1 MRTIELERESVA
13 KIRKEVALRY
23 HSEGRPG
30 KIEVVATKPCA
41 TQRDLSLAYTP
52 GVAEPCREIAKDTES
67 VYRYTARGNLVAV
80 VSNGTAVLGLGNIG
94 PEASKPV
101 MEGKGVLFKR
111 FADIEVFD
119 IEIDAPDPADVI
131 RFCEMLAPT
140 VGGINLEDI
149 KAPECFEIEQTL
161 KERLDIPVF
170 HDDQHGTAII
180 SGAALINALELVDKK
195 IDEVKVVFSGA
206 GASAIATANHY
217 VRLGA
222 NPKNLWFADS
232 KGVISTKRDNLTPT
246 KAMYAQDTDLE
257 TLAEA
262 AVGAD
267 VLVGLSV
274 GGMFTP
280 EMVKSMADD
289 PIVFAM
295 ANPDPEI
302 LPEDALAVRDDV
314 IMATGRSDYPNQVN
328 NVLGF
333 PFIFRGALD
342 VRASSINDEM
352 FLAAT
357 YALAALAKEDVPES
371 VAAAYEG
378 KRLHFGREYL
388 IPTPF
393 DHRVLLWEASAVAE
407 AAMRTGVARNPV
419 DIEEYRHQLEARLGP
434 ARELMRSIMDTA
446 QQTPKRIVLPEGEQ
460 EVVVRASH
468 AIVEERLGTPIL
480 LGDPEVIAAVAE
492 REEVDLDG
500 VEILDPRQGDWKD
513 VYAQRLFDSRKRKG
527 VTQDSARRR
536 MADPL
541 YFGAMMVKSGDADTL
556 VAGANMSYP
565 NALRPALHVIGME
578 NGVKS
583 VAGLF
588 MLVFQKQLY
597 FFADTTVSIDP
608 TAADMAETAILTAD
622 FVRRLSINPRVAM
635 ISFSNF
641 GSARHPESEKVRRA
655 VEIVKDLRP
664 DITIDGEMQADTAVV
679 EDILKTRYPF
689 SDLKRPANVLVFP
702 NLTAANASYKLL
714 TRLGGATAIGPVL
727 LGMAKPVHLL
737 QRGATVEDITNL
749 AAISVVDAAHR
760 GQGSEVLGVGSLEA
774 EPVGA

>member
-1 MRTIELERESVA
+1 MRTIELEREPVA

-30 KIEVVATKPCA
+30 KIEVIPTKPCA

-52 GVAEPCREIAKDTES
+52 GVAEPCREIEKDTEL

-180 SGAALINALELVDKK
+180 SGAALINALELVGKK

-280 EMVKSMADD
+280 EMVRSMADD

-342 VRASSINDEM
+342 V
-352 FLAAT
+352 
-357 YALAALAKEDVPES
+357 LAALAKEDVPES

-419 DIEEYRHQLEARLGP
+419 DIEDYRYQLEARLGP

-446 QQTPKRIVLPEGEQ
+446 QQTPKRIVLPEGEL
-460 EVVVRASH
+460 ETVVRASH
-468 AIVEERLGTPIL
+468 SIVEEKLGTPIL
-480 LGDPEVIAAVAE
+480 LGDPDVIREVAE
-492 REEVDLDG
+492 REEVDLTG
-500 VEILDPRQGDWKD
+500 VELLDPRKGDGNGT
-513 VYAQRLFDSRKRKG
+513 YARRLFERRKRKG
-527 VTQDSARRR
+527 ITQDSAQRKIL
-536 MADPL
+536 DPL
-541 YFGAMMVKSGDADTL
+541 YFGAMMVDSGDADTL
-556 VAGANMSYP
+556 IAGANLSYP
-565 NALRPALHVIGME
+565 NALRPALHAIGME
-578 NGVKS
+578 PGVKS

-597 FFADTTVSIDP
+597 FFADTTVSIEP
-608 TAADMAETAILTAD
+608 TAEDMAETAVLTAD
-622 FVRRLSINPRVAM
+622 FARRLSIHPRVAM

-641 GSARHPESEKVRRA
+641 GSARHPESEKVRKA
-655 VEIVKDLRP
+655 AEIVKDLRP

-679 EDILKTRYPF
+679 ADILKTRYPF
-689 SDLKRPANVLVFP
+689 SDLKQPANVLVFP

-749 AAISVVDAAHR
+749 VAISVVDAAHR
-760 GQGSEVLGVGSLEA
+760 GHEA
-774 EPVGA
+774 EVVVKAKKPESAAV